1 MDKLSLLEQRVSNL
15 ERKYAALLSHGLP
28 LECTVEDDQDDE
40 GTVLVTK
47 GKQELSVNRVQEF
60 VDAFTQSPLKSL
72 TQSGVVYMNLWPLPD
87 AHRELCDMEIPLELK
102 KHTTSI
108 KLSLE
113 EHGFTSRFITLSK
126 ISKTTPLFNSYY
138 RTDHS
143 GAPNVRLYTYTDY
156 VDGSTVLN
164 SRQHH
169 VLAVWRASTVGD
181 DY

>member
-1 MDKLSLLEQRVSNL
+1 MDRVSLLEQRVSNL
-15 ERKYAALLSHGLP
+15 ERRYAALLSHGPP
-28 LECTVEDDQDDE
+28 LECTVQDTEDDE

-72 TQSGVVYMNLWPLPD
+72 TQSGVVYMNLWPFPD
-87 AHRELCDMEIPLELK
+87 AHRESCDMDIPLELK

-113 EHGFTSRFITLSK
+113 EQGFTSRFTTLSK

-138 RTDHS
+138 RIDHS
-143 GAPNVRLYTYTDY
+143 GASNVRLHTYTDH

-164 SRQHH
+164 SKQHH
-169 VLAVWRASTVGD
+169 VLAVWRASTARD
-181 DY
+181 